1 MRLGLL
7 GLGLPAPLGFLALGV
22 PLVSSWG
29 LMLIRPPEVL
39 PDVGRLSLS
48 TTPRRATCD
57 STRTRTVTTAGCGID
72 LHARTMF
79 VCILDAQGQKLV
91 ERNGCAVEP
100 RARCGLVC
108 SYGKLGS
115 LQD

>member
-1 MRLGLL
+1 
-7 GLGLPAPLGFLALGV
+7 
-22 PLVSSWG
+22 
-29 LMLIRPPEVL
+29 
-39 PDVGRLSLS
+39 
-48 TTPRRATCD
+48 
-57 STRTRTVTTAGCGID
+57 
-72 LHARTMF
+72 MF

-91 ERNGCAVEP
+91 ERNGCAVEL